1 MISFWFIIAITT
13 SFSLGIIAFINKIF
27 AERNYN
33 QKFSAM
39 ILAGILM
46 IISSIYVSIFGFNL
60 LSPKDTIIAI
70 LWGFQTYLYNIIM
83 MTALRYIP
91 TSTFF
96 INVRLLSSFSLLF
109 IGIIFFQDIIS
120 QNEIIGF
127 TLGIIA
133 MILLFEKENKKYT
146 NYKKGII
153 ILRI

>member
-70 LWGFQTYLYNIIM
+70 L
-83 MTALRYIP
+83 
-91 TSTFF
+91 
-96 INVRLLSSFSLLF
+96 
-109 IGIIFFQDIIS
+109 
-120 QNEIIGF
+120 
-127 TLGIIA
+127 
-133 MILLFEKENKKYT
+133 
-146 NYKKGII
+146 
-153 ILRI
+153 